1 MDAEFVASVSADVD
15 VDLEVLIPES
25 GREGFFD
32 KKRCHERLSL
42 RIVIKNCCC
51 LERLSA

>member
-1 MDAEFVASVSADVD
+1 MDAEFVASVSADVDVDLD

-42 RIVIKNCCC
+42 RIVIKNCLKIC
-51 LERLSA
+51 